1 MQRKCYC
8 IVIETEKN
16 RFERARERCHRR
28 RMHVILAAVK
38 SLMQYV
44 AVMALLGMTALGIGV
59 TLLALTGRMGVSCI
73 ATVMIT
79 FCIAGP
85 VGDALMRENG

>member
-16 RFERARERCHRR
+16 RFDRARERCHRR
-28 RMHVILAAVK
+28 RMNAILAVVK
-38 SLMQYV
+38 SLMQYA
-44 AVMALLGMTALGIGV
+44 AVLALLGMVALGIAV
-59 TLLALTGRMGVSCI
+59 TLLALTGRVGVSCI
-73 ATVMIT
+73 GAVMIT

-85 VGDALMRENG
+85 VGDALMRKNR

>member
-8 IVIETEKN
+8 IVIETGKN
-16 RFERARERCHRR
+16 RFDRARERCRHRR
-28 RMHVILAAVK
+28 MNAILAAAK
-38 SLMQYV
+38 SLLQYV
-44 AVMALLGMTALGIGV
+44 GVMTLLGMAALGICV
-59 TLLALTGRMGVSCI
+59 TLLALTSRVGVSCVG
-73 ATVMIT
+73 AVMIT